1 MSTILITG
9 GTGLLGSALT
19 KLLLSEG
26 HKVIILTRNPKPSN
40 QPDIEYAKWDGKSE
54 TIDKNAVSSADYI
67 IHLAGA
73 GVADKRWS
81 EDRKKEIVESRT
93 QSSALIIKALQEIPN
108 HVEAVVSAS
117 AIGYYGDDEKRGP
130 KKKSFTEEMRPDK
143 EFLGETCRLWEES
156 IEPVQKEGKRLVKL
170 RIGIVLSNDGG
181 ALPEFKKPIKFGI
194 AGVLASGKQVV
205 SWIHI
210 NDVCRMFLFAIQ
222 NKNLQGVYNAVA
234 PTPVRNKELT
244 ILLAEKMKGRFFV
257 DLHVPAFALKIMLGE
272 MSVEVLK
279 SATVSCE
286 KIRTEGFN
294 FLYPTIEAALENLVN
309 RK

>member
-40 QPDIEYAKWDGKSE
+40 QPDIEYAKWDAKSE

-194 AGVLASGKQVV
+194 AGVLGSGKQVV

-294 FLYPTIEAALENLVN
+294 FLYPTIEAALENLIN
-309 RK
+309 GK

>member
-19 KLLLSEG
+19 KILLAEG
-26 HKVIILTRNPKPSN
+26 HKVIVLTRNAKTSN
-40 QPDIEYAKWDGKSE
+40 RPDIEYAKWDVKSE
-54 TIDKNAVSSADYI
+54 TIDKNAVSAADFI
-67 IHLAGA
+67 VHLAGA

-81 EDRKKEIVESRT
+81 SDRKKEIVDSRT
-93 QSSALIIKALQEIPN
+93 QSSALLLKALKEVPN
-108 HVEAVVSAS
+108 HVEAVISAS

-130 KKKSFTEEMRPDK
+130 KKKSFTEEMHPDK

-156 IEPVQKEGKRLVKL
+156 IEPVQKEGKRMVKL

-194 AGVLASGKQVV
+194 AGVLGSGKQVV

-210 NDVCRMFLFAIQ
+210 EDVCRMFLFAIQ
-222 NKNLQGVYNAVA
+222 NKSMQGAYNAVA

-257 DLHVPAFALKIMLGE
+257 DVHIPAFALKIMLGE

-286 KIRTEGFN
+286 KIRSEGFD
-294 FLYPTIEAALENLVN
+294 FYYPTIETALENLVN
-309 RK
+309 GK